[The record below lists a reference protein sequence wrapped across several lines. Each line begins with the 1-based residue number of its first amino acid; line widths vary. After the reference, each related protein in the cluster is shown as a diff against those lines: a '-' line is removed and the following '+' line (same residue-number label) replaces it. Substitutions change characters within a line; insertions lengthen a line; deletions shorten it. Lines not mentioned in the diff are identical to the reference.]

1 MGVSRLMSLVLLLH
15 ARGRSTAAELAERLE
30 VSVRTVYRDLDAL
43 SAAGVP
49 VYAERGRHGGCQ
61 LLDGYQARLTGL
73 SGPEAEVLFLSSV
86 SGPVAEL
93 GRGPAL
99 AQAQLKL
106 LSALPD
112 ALRARASSASQ
123 RLHLDLQDWFQPG
136 EPTPHLSQLAT
147 AVWEERVIEIRYQRR
162 SGALVQRQ
170 LHPLGLVAKAGTWYL
185 VAQPEGGTPRV
196 YRLSRVTELRVSNQT
211 FRRPP
216 DFGLAEFWRDQ
227 AREFESS
234 RPEYRVT
241 VRTTESGYRAI
252 KSHLRSSLREERK
265 VGRRHQL
272 VLDLER
278 VEYAQSQ
285 LLGLGPEV
293 EVLSPIELRREMAKT
308 LLATADLYRGQ

>member
-1 MGVSRLMSLVLLLH
+1 MSLVLLLQ

-61 LLDGYQARLTGL
+61 LVDGYQTRLTGL

-123 RLHLDLQDWFQPG
+123 RLHVDLHDWFQPG
-136 EPTPHLSQLAT
+136 EPTPYLSQLAK
-147 AVWEERVIEIRYQRR
+147 AVWEERGIAIRYQRTA
-162 SGALVQRQ
+162 GELVRRQ
-170 LHPLGLVAKAGTWYL
+170 LQPLGLVAKAGTWYL
-185 VAQPEGGTPRV
+185 AAQPEGGAPRV
-196 YRLSRVTELRVSNQT
+196 YRLSRVTELQISTQT
-211 FRRPP
+211 FQRPP
-216 DFGLAEFWRDQ
+216 NFVLAEFWRGQ
-227 AREFESS
+227 ALEFERS

-241 VRTTESGYRAI
+241 VRATEAGYRAI
-252 KSHLRSSLREERK
+252 RARLTASLREERK

-278 VEYAQSQ
+278 VEYAQPQ

-293 EVLSPIELRREMAKT
+293 EVLSPIELRRRMAKT
-308 LLATADLYRGQ
+308 SLATANLYPGP